1 MFGKAAKGGGSYDA
15 AFVDEPL
22 LGFKIECLVVYR
34 EIVDMTTS
42 ERFPFRAR
50 NADKRLLFHAEV
62 RNGS

>member
-1 MFGKAAKGGGSYDA
+1 MFGKAAKGGSCDA
-15 AFVDEPL
+15 TFVDEPP
-22 LGFKIECLVVYR
+22 LGSKIVCLVVYR